1 MFILREYKF
10 PLCLASGCTQLT
22 QDAQVT
28 FTAPPSAPPPPSQPR
43 VEWVCLDPVNS
54 SLISLLNG
62 WKEGDGNGRVLSET
76 AVVVIRWTVWLANIY
91 SGYNYSVISS
101 SDWWLGREGS
111 LLS

>member
-1 MFILREYKF
+1 MGWNPPRL
-10 PLCLASGCTQLT
+10 PGPSQSGLCGQAPEL
-22 QDAQVT
+22 
-28 FTAPPSAPPPPSQPR
+28 PPSAPPPPSQPR
-43 VEWVCLDPVNS
+43 VEWVCLDPANS